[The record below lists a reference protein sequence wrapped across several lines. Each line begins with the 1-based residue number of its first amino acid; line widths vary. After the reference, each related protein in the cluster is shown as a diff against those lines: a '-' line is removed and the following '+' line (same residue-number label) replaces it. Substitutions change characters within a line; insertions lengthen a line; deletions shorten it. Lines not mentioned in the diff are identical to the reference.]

1 MEEQRQKS
9 DSLRQELRKSD
20 KAKREVCFFNIV
32 LALSLLKTLP
42 SNVLS
47 SWN

>member
-20 KAKREVCFFNIV
+20 KAKKEVCFFSIFSPV
-32 LALSLLKTLP
+32 VGSLWTEDEMRAY
-42 SNVLS
+42 
-47 SWN
+47 